1 MSLLHLLG
9 VDNDL
14 SFDGKGLDKAID
26 NIKGYANNKYSE
38 DDIDSVNTTLEDILS
53 CAESID
59 SLENISNNVDNLVNS
74 TENMVLSHISV
85 YKILKQIS
93 EEASKY
99 CDPNNKQHI
108 QDLLQCI
115 AEQAEDAMYH
125 LNQELHIEIEPK
137 YLFGTE
143 NNKFIKYVDFD
154 FIPETAVL
162 SHSDKSG
169 QVCYA
174 SGDWEFDLSTYVGYS
189 GLRMTP
195 KTVSYK
201 HLDFCKCCD
210 KITEIGLDPKN
221 LTIEDVQLLKIVD
234 NQNGLVYNLFIK

>member
-1 MSLLHLLG
+1 MISSTESL
-9 VDNDL
+9 VL
-14 SFDGKGLDKAID
+14 S
-26 NIKGYANNKYSE
+26 
-38 DDIDSVNTTLEDILS
+38 NTT
-53 CAESID
+53 
-59 SLENISNNVDNLVNS
+59 
-74 TENMVLSHISV
+74 V

-99 CDPNNKQHI
+99 CDSDNKQHI
-108 QDLLQCI
+108 QDLLLCI
-115 AEQAEDAMYH
+115 AEQADDAMYH

-143 NNKFIKYVDFD
+143 NNKFIKYLDFD
-154 FIPETAVL
+154 FIPDSAVL

-174 SGDWEFDLSTYVGYS
+174 SGDWEFDSSTYVGYS

-195 KTVSYK
+195 KTVRYK

-210 KITEIGLDPKN
+210 KITEIGLDPKD

-234 NQNGLVYNLFIK
+234 NQNELVYNLFIK